1 MLAHSSLNV
10 YRLKFSTVL
19 GIQIKEGDFLLK
31 VQVSTLL
38 QVLKEKK
45 KNTNH

>member
-1 MLAHSSLNV
+1 MLTHSSLNV

-45 KNTNH
+45 NTNH